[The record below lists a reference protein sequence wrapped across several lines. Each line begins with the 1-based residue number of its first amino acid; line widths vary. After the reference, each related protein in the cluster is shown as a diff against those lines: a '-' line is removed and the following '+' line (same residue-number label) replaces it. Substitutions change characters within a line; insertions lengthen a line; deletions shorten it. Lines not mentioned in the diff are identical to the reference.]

1 MHFILKGVSE
11 IWWFYIQQQAVV
23 HAEKQKHGW
32 RRIKIDYTEKNIVS
46 NSMTVDELKSILRLT
61 EEGAT
66 EIISTRSKTFQD
78 LNINIDE
85 LSLNEFYTLII
96 EHPLM
101 LRRPIMLDEKRLQIG
116 FNEEEIRKFL
126 PRSVRTFL
134 NIELQKLAN

>member
-1 MHFILKGVSE
+1 M
-11 IWWFYIQQQAVV
+11 VV
-23 HAEKQKHGW
+23 LYTTASCTSCRKAKAWLEENQ
-32 RRIKIDYTEKNIVS
+32 IDYTEKNIVS

-78 LNINIDE
+78 LNINIEE
-85 LSLNEFYTLII
+85 LSLNEFYKLII

-116 FNEEEIRKFL
+116 FNDEEIRKFL

>member
-1 MHFILKGVSE
+1 MVILYTTASCASCRKAKAWLE
-11 IWWFYIQQQAVV
+11 EHQ
-23 HAEKQKHGW
+23 
-32 RRIKIDYTEKNIVS
+32 IDYIEKNIVS

-78 LNINIDE
+78 LNINIEE

-134 NIELQKLAN
+134 N

>member
-1 MHFILKGVSE
+1 M
-11 IWWFYIQQQAVV
+11 VV
-23 HAEKQKHGW
+23 LYTTASCSSCRKAKAWLEENQ
-32 RRIKIDYTEKNIVS
+32 IDYTEKNIVS

-85 LSLNEFYTLII
+85 LSLNEFYKLII

>member
-1 MHFILKGVSE
+1 M
-11 IWWFYIQQQAVV
+11 VV
-23 HAEKQKHGW
+23 LYTTASCGSCRKAKAWLEENQ
-32 RRIKIDYTEKNIVS
+32 IDYTEKNIVS

-85 LSLNEFYTLII
+85 LSLNEFYKLII

-116 FNEEEIRKFL
+116 FNDEEIREFL

>member
-1 MHFILKGVSE
+1 M
-11 IWWFYIQQQAVV
+11 VV
-23 HAEKQKHGW
+23 LYTTASCSSCRKAKAWLEEN
-32 RRIKIDYTEKNIVS
+32 RIDYTEKNIVS

>member
-1 MHFILKGVSE
+1 MVILYTTASCASCRKAKAWLE
-11 IWWFYIQQQAVV
+11 EHQ
-23 HAEKQKHGW
+23 
-32 RRIKIDYTEKNIVS
+32 IDYIEKNIVS

-96 EHPLM
+96 EHRLM

>member
-1 MHFILKGVSE
+1 M
-11 IWWFYIQQQAVV
+11 VV
-23 HAEKQKHGW
+23 LYTTASCTSCRKAKAWLEENQ
-32 RRIKIDYTEKNIVS
+32 IDYTEKNIVS

-116 FNEEEIRKFL
+116 FNDEEIRKFL

>member
-1 MHFILKGVSE
+1 M
-11 IWWFYIQQQAVV
+11 VV
-23 HAEKQKHGW
+23 LYTTASCSSCRKAKAWLEEN
-32 RRIKIDYTEKNIVS
+32 RIDYTEKNIVS

-85 LSLNEFYTLII
+85 LSLNEFYQLII

-116 FNEEEIRKFL
+116 FNDEEIRKFL

>member
-1 MHFILKGVSE
+1 MVILYTTVSCGSCRKAKAWLE
-11 IWWFYIQQQAVV
+11 EHQ
-23 HAEKQKHGW
+23 
-32 RRIKIDYTEKNIVS
+32 IDYIEKNIVS

-66 EIISTRSKTFQD
+66 EIISTRSKIFQE
-78 LNINIDE
+78 LNINIE
-85 LSLNEFYTLII
+85 ALSLNEFYKLII
-96 EHPLM
+96 EHPQM

>member
-1 MHFILKGVSE
+1 M
-11 IWWFYIQQQAVV
+11 VV
-23 HAEKQKHGW
+23 LYTTASCGSCRKAKAWLEENQ
-32 RRIKIDYTEKNIVS
+32 IDYTEKNIVS

-85 LSLNEFYTLII
+85 LSLNAFYKLII